1 MCIPPSLTDQERT
14 QKKQKNRRE
23 AVKFWA
29 EIATLLIFFIYATF
43 TILIWCANKR
53 VAEDTHRSVV
63 NADRNFRTDE
73 RAWMAFKFAEG
84 SLTFTL
90 GKSLAI
96 IYLPNQSQRMT
107 RQRWRVFI
115 LGIQQSR
122 QQEGSRHD
130 GQRFQMIPSNVAGR
144 SGQRI
149 LDAFFLSSFA

>member
-1 MCIPPSLTDQERT
+1 VLDSE
-14 QKKQKNRRE
+14 
-23 AVKFWA
+23 KF
-29 EIATLLIFFIYATF
+29 FS
-43 TILIWCANKR
+43 NQ
-53 VAEDTHRSVV
+53 VDSV
-63 NADRNFRTDE
+63 DY
-73 RAWMAFKFAEG
+73 
-84 SLTFTL
+84 
-90 GKSLAI
+90 LAI

>member
-1 MCIPPSLTDQERT
+1 VGIPNSCSQERKPQPLRQCPNNLFSQGIHSSQDPDHSFRHELT
-14 QKKQKNRRE
+14 ICRE
-23 AVKFWA
+23 QVVALQVLCFTYF
-29 EIATLLIFFIYATF
+29 AT
-43 TILIWCANKR
+43 
-53 VAEDTHRSVV
+53 
-63 NADRNFRTDE
+63 
-73 RAWMAFKFAEG
+73 
-84 SLTFTL
+84 
-90 GKSLAI
+90 AI

>member
-1 MCIPPSLTDQERT
+1 MRRTRKKAKTMATPTDT
-14 QKKQKNRRE
+14 
-23 AVKFWA
+23 
-29 EIATLLIFFIYATF
+29 
-43 TILIWCANKR
+43 
-53 VAEDTHRSVV
+53 RSEQVL
-63 NADRNFRTDE
+63 
-73 RAWMAFKFAEG
+73 
-84 SLTFTL
+84 S
-90 GKSLAI
+90 AI